1 MIDSD
6 DSSSQ
11 LVLADTNV
19 LIYAHDPTDPVKHA
33 TARRL
38 LSGVLT
44 DGRLVLSVQ
53 TMNEFFSVMTRPN
66 RAVTL
71 ATAEAS
77 AILRDISE
85 VCRVVPVSADIA
97 FRAMGAPP
105 SHGLAFWDALIW
117 AAAKQSGA
125 TVLYTEDFQHGRE
138 IEGVR
143 IVNPFVPGP

>member
-1 MIDSD
+1 MTDSND
-6 DSSSQ
+6 LSSQ

-19 LIYAHDPTDPVKHA
+19 LIYAHDPADAVKHL

-38 LSGVLT
+38 LRELLT
-44 DGRLVLSVQ
+44 EGRLVLSVQ

-71 ATAEAS
+71 PPAEAS
-77 AILRDISE
+77 AILRDIAE

-97 FRAMGAPP
+97 FQAMGAPP

-138 IEGVR
+138 IEGIR
-143 IVNPFVPGP
+143 IVNPFVDA